1 MKFMHQNGYGG
12 PKTGPYETENAL
24 EVQLA
29 LASSLTQGTLETLAA
44 EIAELRGIVAR
55 LIDALPSPQYSD
67 PHHGGYK
74 AHAERVAQIIGYNW
88 EPADE

>member
-1 MKFMHQNGYGG
+1 MKFNHAAVYT
-12 PKTGPYETENAL
+12 KRTGPYTAEEAV
-24 EVQLA
+24 EAQLNIA
-29 LASSLTQGTLETLAA
+29 AVGTCDANEDTQYRLRELAGM
-44 EIAELRGIVAR
+44 VAR

-74 AHAERVAQIIGYNW
+74 AHRERVALILGYAW